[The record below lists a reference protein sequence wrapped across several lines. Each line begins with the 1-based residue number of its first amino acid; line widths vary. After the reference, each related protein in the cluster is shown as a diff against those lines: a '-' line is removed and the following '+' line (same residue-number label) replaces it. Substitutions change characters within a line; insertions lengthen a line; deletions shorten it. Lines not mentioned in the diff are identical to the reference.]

1 MYSRL
6 IRFPQDQSFF
16 LFGPRGTGKSLWV
29 RTTFPHAFYLDLL
42 EAELYVSL
50 SANPQRLS
58 SLIPKGHSDWVI
70 IDEVQKVPALL
81 DEVHR
86 LIEKEHLKFIL
97 TGSSARKLKQKSVNL
112 LAGRALTLHL
122 HPLTSLEL
130 GKDFDLSRSLQF
142 GQLPMAYKLLDPK
155 PFLQSYVK
163 TYLQEEIQ
171 QEGLTRNLG
180 AFTRFL
186 EATSFSQGSIL
197 NISSVSRECSVA
209 RKVVEQYFMILQD
222 LLLAY
227 LIPPF
232 TKKAKR
238 RLVQHP
244 KFYFFDPGVYRVLR
258 PRGPLD
264 SSSEID
270 GPALETLFLHELNA
284 TKDYLSLDGHIYY
297 WRTVTGLEVDFIY
310 YGEDNLC
317 AFEIKRETKPR
328 SESLRGLKAF
338 LKDYPAAQAYF
349 FYGGNRRLKEDG
361 IDILP
366 FAENL
371 PKLASLFKRR

>member
-1 MYSRL
+1 MYARL
-6 IRFPQDQSFF
+6 IQTPRDKSFF

-29 RTTFPHAFYLDLL
+29 RTTFPQALYLDLL
-42 EAELYVSL
+42 EAELFVPL

-58 SLIPKGHSDWVI
+58 SLIPKGHQDWVI
-70 IDEVQKVPALL
+70 LDEVQKIPALL

-86 LIEKEHLKFIL
+86 LIEKERLKFIL
-97 TGSSARKLKQKSVNL
+97 TGSSARKLKHSSANL
-112 LAGRALTLHL
+112 LAGRALTLYL
-122 HPLTSLEL
+122 HPLTASEL
-130 GKDFDLSRSLQF
+130 GNDFDLRHSLQF
-142 GQLPMAYKLLDPK
+142 GQLPMACTDSDPRAY
-155 PFLQSYVK
+155 LQSYVK

-186 EATSFSQGSIL
+186 EAASFSQGSIL
-197 NISSVSRECSVA
+197 NISAVARECSVA

-244 KFYFFDPGVYRVLR
+244 KFYFFDSGVYRVLR
-258 PRGPLD
+258 PQGPLD
-264 SSSEID
+264 SAADMD
-270 GPALETLFLHELNA
+270 GPALETLFFHELQA
-284 TKDYLSLDGHIYY
+284 ARDYSKQEGRIYY

-310 YGEDNLC
+310 YGPNGFF
-317 AFEIKRETKPR
+317 AFEIKRESKPKP
-328 SESLRGLKAF
+328 ESLRGLKAF
-338 LKDYPAAQAYF
+338 LEDYPSAKAYF
-349 FYGGNRRLKEDG
+349 FYGGERRMKEG
-361 IDILP
+361 PIEILP
-366 FAENL
+366 LMQALPQLANL
-371 PKLASLFKRR
+371 LT